1 MAPLPEFRLIGS
13 PVKIKV
19 RGVPIATYYQHYRLP
34 PDRKVK
40 RAPCC
45 RDKQLS
51 QRRAVKYVEAH
62 IKKQLA
68 KTDSIVA
75 CANATIAEHLEVY
88 KQSLQA
94 DGRSPKYIKL
104 TSRRIER
111 ICKAWGWKAVA
122 EIDGLKVK
130 NWLSRQKLSQ
140 LTRRYYTVAVK
151 GFTNFLAVNRRIK
164 HDPLRY
170 LKTRIK
176 GVDDPKPTRIRRA
189 LTPAEITRLVRAA
202 RTSTVRAEGLTGE
215 QRVWLYQVA
224 VSTGFRASEL
234 SSLVAGSFSLD
245 EAVVLLERSVSKRR
259 RYDRQELP
267 QVLVDGLRGWLAGL
281 PPDQRLWPSFWRNR
295 AARMLRIDLKAA
307 KIDVVD
313 DKGAVVD
320 FHSLRVTY
328 ITNLCGYCTHDLVLI
343 QRLSRLSTVALLN
356 RYVKQH
362 DSQRVAAVAKLPTL
376 EVPV

>member
-1 MAPLPEFRLIGS
+1 MW
-13 PVKIKV
+13 
-19 RGVPIATYYQHYRLP
+19 
-34 PDRKVK
+34 
-40 RAPCC
+40 RAH
-45 RDKQLS
+45 R
-51 QRRAVKYVEAH
+51 
-62 IKKQLA
+62 KQLA
-68 KTDSIVA
+68 KTDTIVA
-75 CANATIAEHLEVY
+75 CANATITEHLEVY

-111 ICKAWGWKAVA
+111 ICKAWGWKTVA

-151 GFTNFLAVNRRIK
+151 GFTNFLAVNRRIER
-164 HDPLRY
+164 DPLRY

-189 LTPAEITRLVRAA
+189 LTPAEMNRLVRAA
-202 RTSTVRAEGLTGE
+202 RASTVRAEGLTGE
-215 QRVWLYQVA
+215 QRAWLYQVA

-245 EAVVLLERSVSKRR
+245 EAVVLLERTYPSAGVMTVRNSHSHW
-259 RYDRQELP
+259 LM
-267 QVLVDGLRGWLAGL
+267 VFVGWLAGK
-281 PPDQRLWPSFWRNR
+281 PPDKRLWPSFWRNR

-362 DSQRVAAVAKLPTL
+362 DSQRVAAVAKLPRL